1 MQNDNA
7 YNMKY
12 KWNTICGIQLE
23 YKWNTIQYEIQME
36 LLGSW
41 VYDNPLI
48 L

>member
-1 MQNDNA
+1 MI
-7 YNMKY
+7 MHII
-12 KWNTICGIQLE
+12 WNTSGIQYVE